1 MNSGKTST
9 VDSRIIIS
17 LIYFGLLRIYLLS
30 LIWRSDAI
38 SPVSTEIGTTQA
50 GYVTLDIESFDRGV
64 KLVFRR

>member
-9 VDSRIIIS
+9 VDSRS
-17 LIYFGLLRIYLLS
+17 FNNLANVLWADYLLS

-38 SPVSTEIGTTQA
+38 SPVSTEIGVSQA

-64 KLVFRR
+64 SLVFRS